1 MHHGTNDES
10 CPFPWATTTHRLL
23 QEAGVDAQLEVYQ
36 GEMHSFVPRWQD
48 SIERTVQFLR
58 RQLDA

>member
-1 MHHGTNDES
+1 M
-10 CPFPWATTTHRLL
+10 
-23 QEAGVDAQLEVYQ
+23 DAQLEVYE